1 MITENR
7 KKATDVRPE
16 TVQKPPEPVADRTD
30 GQAQQNEKT
39 PFPPFRRELDE
50 YLFRQG
56 TAHRAWEY
64 LGAQEEGDQ
73 IVFRVWA
80 PHAVQVALVGSFCGW
95 ENGIPMQRAG
105 ESGLYVLALPQERVP
120 DGALYKYRILG
131 RDGNFHMKADP
142 YGQSMEAPPGTATVF
157 ARRKAYPWNDR
168 GWLAQRRRHAASGR
182 KYPINIY
189 EIHLGSWMRRPDG
202 SHLGY
207 RELAD
212 QLAPYLKQMGY
223 THVCLR

>member
-16 TVQKPPEPVADRTD
+16 TGQKPPEPVADRTD

-80 PHAVQVALVGSFCGW
+80 PHAVQVALVGSFCDW

-105 ESGLYVLALPQERVP
+105 VCPRPAA
-120 DGALYKYRILG
+120 GARAG
-131 RDGNFHMKADP
+131 R
-142 YGQSMEAPPGTATVF
+142 GTV
-157 ARRKAYPWNDR
+157 
-168 GWLAQRRRHAASGR
+168 
-182 KYPINIY
+182 
-189 EIHLGSWMRRPDG
+189 
-202 SHLGY
+202 
-207 RELAD
+207 
-212 QLAPYLKQMGY
+212 
-223 THVCLR
+223 

>member
-80 PHAVQVALVGSFCGW
+80 PHAVQVALVGSFCDW

-105 ESGLYVLALPQERVP
+105 RADCMSSPCRRSACRTGHCISTAYS
-120 DGALYKYRILG
+120 DG
-131 RDGNFHMKADP
+131 
-142 YGQSMEAPPGTATVF
+142 
-157 ARRKAYPWNDR
+157 
-168 GWLAQRRRHAASGR
+168 
-182 KYPINIY
+182 
-189 EIHLGSWMRRPDG
+189 
-202 SHLGY
+202 
-207 RELAD
+207 
-212 QLAPYLKQMGY
+212 MGISI
-223 THVCLR
+223 

>member
-80 PHAVQVALVGSFCGW
+80 PHAVQVALVGSFCDW

-131 RDGNFHMKADP
+131 RDGNFHMKADRMAVHGGAARDSHGLCP
-142 YGQSMEAPPGTATVF
+142 AQSLPVERPRMAGAETTP
-157 ARRKAYPWNDR
+157 RRIR
-168 GWLAQRRRHAASGR
+168 AQVPD
-182 KYPINIY
+182 KY
-189 EIHLGSWMRRPDG
+189 L
-202 SHLGY
+202 
-207 RELAD
+207 
-212 QLAPYLKQMGY
+212 
-223 THVCLR
+223 